1 MSCHLYTA
9 MMRRRSSAVAMATER
24 ELRICRRER
33 RLSGVI
39 LSLRAGERRQVEEG
53 GDNTI

>member
-9 MMRRRSSAVAMATER
+9 IMRRRSSAVAMATER